1 MPTNDCAELTACQ
14 VDHKNLMISIRE
26 LNAVIEKQIESVRR
40 LEGIADRTIEHC
52 GTTVDKLAAAIN
64 SQYLP
69 LIQQASGI
77 VPGGMVPM
85 RTYLITTLVSFG
97 VGNLSGSGM
106 DALRLLM
113 GQ

>member
-1 MPTNDCAELTACQ
+1 MTPNECKDLTTCQ
-14 VDHKNLMISIRE
+14 IDHMNLMASIRE
-26 LNAVIEKQIESVRR
+26 LNTVIEKQIESVRR

-97 VGNLSGSGM
+97 VGNLSGSGDLISKILGGM
-106 DALRLLM
+106 
-113 GQ
+113 